1 MLVMRLQ
8 VLSLLNYR
16 ITSSICYD
24 VAVNDAV
31 NAKETLATE
40 AWQRMFGFFMA
51 TRPQRDAVL
60 ERLELTPNDAR
71 TISTLDPKQG
81 RTMRSLA
88 DEWGCDASNATFM
101 VDRLERR
108 GLVRRRVLATDRR
121 VKHVVLTAKGLELKQ
136 DLLASMNEAPAA
148 LRELSLDEL
157 QTLVTSLQKLPFNV
171 APGPAK
177 PDNAAAETKP
187 LPRRRPRRAE

>member
-1 MLVMRLQ
+1 ME
-8 VLSLLNYR
+8 S
-16 ITSSICYD
+16 
-24 VAVNDAV
+24 
-31 NAKETLATE
+31 KETLAAE

-71 TISTLDPKQG
+71 TLSTLDVKQG

-121 VKHVVLTAKGLELKQ
+121 VKHVVLTPLGLKTKQ

-148 LRELSLDEL
+148 LRELSVDEL
-157 QTLVTSLQKLPFNV
+157 QTLVTSLQKLPFNA
-171 APGPAK
+171 APGPRKA
-177 PDNAAAETKP
+177 DDAAPAEKP
-187 LPRRRPRRAE
+187 LPRRRLRRAE

>member
-1 MLVMRLQ
+1 MRLQ
-8 VLSLLNYR
+8 VLLLLNDR

-24 VAVNDAV
+24 EDVND
-31 NAKETLATE
+31 KETLAAE

-71 TISTLDPKQG
+71 TITTLDAKQG
-81 RTMRSLA
+81 RTMRSRA

-121 VKHVVLTAKGLELKQ
+121 VKHVVLTTKGLELKQ

-171 APGPAK
+171 APGPTRTDDAST
-177 PDNAAAETKP
+177 ETKP
-187 LPRRRPRRAE
+187 LPRRRLRRAE